1 MMNDAD
7 IRARLTEIFRDVF
20 DDESI
25 EIFDAMTAKDVEEWD
40 SLNHINLIVA
50 VERGF
55 KVKFTTKE
63 VSNLAN
69 VGEFVALIASK
80 LS

>member
-1 MMNDAD
+1 MEETQIMQQ
-7 IRARLTEIFRDVF
+7 LTSVFREVF
-20 DDESI
+20 DDDSI
-25 EIFDAMTAKDVEEWD
+25 VLSDTTTARNIDGWD

-50 VERGF
+50 IENSF

-69 VGEFVALIASK
+69 VGEFVALIATK
-80 LS
+80 LR

>member
-1 MMNDAD
+1 MEETQ
-7 IRARLTEIFRDVF
+7 IKQQLTSVFREVF
-20 DDESI
+20 DDDSI
-25 EIFDAMTAKDVEEWD
+25 VLSDTMTARNIDGWD

-50 VERGF
+50 IENSF

-69 VGEFVALIASK
+69 VGEFVALIATK
-80 LS
+80 LR